1 MNFLL
6 QRFSD
11 NRDSTLGLLFEKLS
25 DGKGNKLVFQ
35 NYTLE
40 DEYRDVKVASE
51 TRIPAGFYELKISKH
66 VDAKGNEVVS
76 PLTEK
81 YRAKYPWF
89 KNHIEVTGIKTHTSV
104 YCHIGNTDDHTAGC
118 LLFGD
123 NADNNMIGPGS
134 ISNST
139 ASFKRWYERVSE
151 HLGDGKKA
159 FIEIRDEN
167 YLLV

>member
-11 NRDSTLGLLFEKLS
+11 NRDSTLGLLFEKRD
-25 DGKGNKLVFQ
+25 DGKGPKLVFQ

-40 DEYRDVKVASE
+40 DEYRAEKVASE
-51 TRIPAGFYELKISKH
+51 TRIPAGFYELKISKIY
-66 VDAKGNEVVS
+66 DKDKKEIVS
-76 PLTEK
+76 PLTER
-81 YRAKYPWF
+81 YRTKYPWF
-89 KNHIEVTGIKTHTSV
+89 KNHIEVTGIKNFSSV
-104 YCHIGNTDDHTAGC
+104 YCHIGNNDDQTAGC

-139 ASFKRWYERVSE
+139 ASFKRWYDKVYD
-151 HLGDGKKA
+151 HLESGKKA
-159 FIEIRDEN
+159 FIEVRDES